1 MLVISYAEMPNT
13 NRGNEGKNK
22 SKLQKTE
29 PLLFYNKRL
38 EMKRHA
44 NNLFHRIL

>member
-29 PLLFYNKRL
+29 PLLFYNKKVRN
-38 EMKRHA
+38 EKA
-44 NNLFHRIL
+44 YK